1 MIRKLL
7 LIFVVSISSIAT
19 ADWKTIED
27 HWYGASIAGAKSG
40 WVHTTVEQEGDMI
53 RSSTLQQLSISRGE
67 IVIELEIS
75 SEFIETRGGE
85 PVSVHTVQKAMGQVM
100 QFLTE
105 ETKKNEDAVAYP
117 RPIEEVV
124 DVPEVKDDADKGK
137 VKEATKKPVK
147 PIPKITI
154 VTGGAGFI
162 GSHLIEK
169 LNNRGNERIL
179 LVDDLSHPDKLQN
192 IKDLK
197 FQDYCDISKFPDLF
211 MFMAEKQMVDQ
222 VFHLGADSNV
232 NCDDGKHM
240 MENNYQ
246 YTCNIMDICHMGR
259 IPLVYASSSA
269 VYGQQTKEWGTF
281 DDKSDDYVP
290 ESYYALAKLQ
300 ADRYSR
306 KFMSQGPDKTKIIGL
321 RYFNVIS
328 DGKRE
333 QHKGDM
339 KSPTAWMKEQYDETG
354 MIRLFKDSA
363 EMYRDFVPVDDVAHM
378 TINAM
383 TSGRSGVY
391 NIGTG
396 ESRSFLELALEVVD
410 NDESKITYFNMPYDM
425 QDRYQ
430 MFTQANMDNA
440 CFGIMSRP

>member
-1 MIRKLL
+1 
-7 LIFVVSISSIAT
+7 
-19 ADWKTIED
+19 
-27 HWYGASIAGAKSG
+27 
-40 WVHTTVEQEGDMI
+40 
-53 RSSTLQQLSISRGE
+53 
-67 IVIELEIS
+67 
-75 SEFIETRGGE
+75 
-85 PVSVHTVQKAMGQVM
+85 MGQVM

-105 ETKKNEDAVAYP
+105 ETKKEEDDQPSMDREVGLGFGHAGAGVTPTDMKALAERDALDASRQAVLEDL
-117 RPIEEVV
+117 EEKRKE
-124 DVPEVKDDADKGK
+124 DET
-137 VKEATKKPVK
+137 EATGEQKKSDQATAK
-147 PIPKITI
+147 PPAKVIPKITI

-169 LNNRGNERIL
+169 LNNRGTETIL

-197 FQDYCDISKFPDLF
+197 FQDYADISKFPDLF
-211 MFMAEKQMVDQ
+211 MFMAEKEMVDC
-222 VFHLGADSNV
+222 VYHMGADSDV
-232 NCDDGKHM
+232 SSTDGKHM
-240 MENNYQ
+240 MDNNYQ

-269 VYGQQTKEWGTF
+269 VYGNQTKEWGNF

-306 KFMSQGPDKTKIIGL
+306 KFMSQGPDKSKIIGL

-339 KSPTAWMKEQYDETG
+339 KSATAWMKEQYDETG
-354 MIRLFKDSA
+354 MIRLFKHSDDI
-363 EMYRDFVPVDDVAHM
+363 YRDFVPIEGVVGM
-378 TINAM
+378 TVNAM
-383 TSGRSGVY
+383 TSGRSGIY

-396 ESRSFLELALEVVD
+396 ESRSFLELALEIVD
-410 NDESKITYFNMPYDM
+410 GDEEKITYFKMPYDM

>member
-1 MIRKLL
+1 
-7 LIFVVSISSIAT
+7 
-19 ADWKTIED
+19 
-27 HWYGASIAGAKSG
+27 
-40 WVHTTVEQEGDMI
+40 
-53 RSSTLQQLSISRGE
+53 
-67 IVIELEIS
+67 
-75 SEFIETRGGE
+75 
-85 PVSVHTVQKAMGQVM
+85 MGQVM

-105 ETKKNEDAVAYP
+105 ETKKEEEGRVLPKSDEALIAEKS
-117 RPIEEVV
+117 RKAFDKEFEEAGKEIEKKDQRQAAAEQVQKAIDDEVI
-124 DVPEVKDDADKGK
+124 ETEKKA
-137 VKEATKKPVK
+137 KEETKKLAEKKAPKKPVK
-147 PIPKITI
+147 PIPKICV

-169 LNNRGNERIL
+169 LNYRGQEKIL
-179 LVDDLSHPDKLQN
+179 LVDDLSHPDKINN

-211 MFMAEKQMVDQ
+211 MFMAEKGMVDQ
-222 VFHLGADSNV
+222 VFHMGADSNI

-246 YTCNIMDICHMGR
+246 YTCNLMDICHMGR
-259 IPLVYASSSA
+259 IPLVYASSAA
-269 VYGQQTKEWGTF
+269 VYGQQTKEWGKF
-281 DDKSDDYVP
+281 DDALDDYVP
-290 ESYYALAKLQ
+290 DTYYALAKLQ

-306 KFMSQGPDKTKIIGL
+306 KFMNQGPDKTKIIGL

-354 MIRLFKDSA
+354 MIRLFNGSA
-363 EMYRDFVPVDDVAHM
+363 EIYRDFVPVEDVCHM

-383 TSGRSGVY
+383 MSGRSGVY
-391 NIGTG
+391 NVGTG
-396 ESRSFLELALEVVD
+396 ESRSFLELALEIVD
-410 NDESKITYFNMPYDM
+410 GDESKITYFTMPYEM

-430 MFTQANMDNA
+430 TFTQANMDNA